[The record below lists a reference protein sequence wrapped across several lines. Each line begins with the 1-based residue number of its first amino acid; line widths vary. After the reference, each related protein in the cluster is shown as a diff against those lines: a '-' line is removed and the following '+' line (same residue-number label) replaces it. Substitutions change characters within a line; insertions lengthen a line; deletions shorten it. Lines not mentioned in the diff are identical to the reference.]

1 MNARTTR
8 TAKRTAPITRLND
21 NALIDFDAIA
31 REMGITIE
39 EVITR
44 ILTQMQWRVA
54 ALERK
59 AGALSKGVNA

>member
-8 TAKRTAPITRLND
+8 TAKRTAAVGRID
-21 NALIDFDAIA
+21 ANALIDFDAIA
-31 REMGITIE
+31 RDMGCSVE
-39 EVITR
+39 EVLTR

-59 AGALSKGVNA
+59 ADALPKGVNA

>member
-8 TAKRTAPITRLND
+8 TAKRTAAVGRID
-21 NALIDFDAIA
+21 ANALIDFDAIA
-31 REMGITIE
+31 REMGITTE

-59 AGALSKGVNA
+59 ADTLSKGVNA